1 MLKTNL
7 VALQKCHA
15 MAQLVHEVRLAI
27 SKAAV
32 QKLEEAQRIASI

>member
-7 VALQKCHA
+7 GALQKCDA
-15 MAQLVHEVRLAI
+15 MAQLIIEVRLAT

-32 QKLEEAQRIASI
+32 QKLEEMQRLASI